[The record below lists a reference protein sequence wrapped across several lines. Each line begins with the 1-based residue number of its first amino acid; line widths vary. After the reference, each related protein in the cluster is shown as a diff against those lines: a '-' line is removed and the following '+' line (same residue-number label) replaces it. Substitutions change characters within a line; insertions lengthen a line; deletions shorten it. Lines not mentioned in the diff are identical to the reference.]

1 MKSNFIN
8 YDFEKSRG
16 RIDSILDSSDNSY
29 EEVDSIPNRDKLT
42 FNNGFY
48 VKCTSMFVDIR
59 KSTELTKKYKR
70 PTLAKIY
77 RTFISEVVAVIN
89 GNSDC
94 SEIFIQGDCVWAVF
108 NTPYKTDVDGV
119 FSTSAQVSSVIDTMN
134 CKFKK
139 KGIDPISVGIGI
151 DYGRALMIK
160 AGYSGSAINDI
171 VWMGDVVNQAAKIAR
186 FGNRESYDKETMISS
201 DIYTNLN
208 DHNKSLLVYNNY
220 RSCYNGN
227 IINTGMDNWLKEN
240 NCK

>member
-1 MKSNFIN
+1 MKSNYIN

-16 RIDSILDSSDNSY
+16 RIDSILDASDTSY
-29 EEVDSIPNRDKLT
+29 EEVDSIPSRDRLT

-59 KSTELTKKYKR
+59 KSTELTTKYKR

-77 RTFISEVVAVIN
+77 RTFISEVVAVVN

-108 NTPYKTDVDGV
+108 NTPYKVDIDSV
-119 FSTSAQVSSVIDTMN
+119 FSTSAEVSSVIDTMN

-139 KGIDPISVGIGI
+139 KGIDPINVGIGI

-160 AGYSGSAINDI
+160 AGYSGSAINDV

-186 FGNRESYDKETMISS
+186 FGNREWYDYELMISS
-201 DIYTNLN
+201 AIYNNLN
-208 DHNKSLLVYNNY
+208 EHNKKLMSYSNY
-220 RSCYNGN
+220 RSCYHGN
-227 IINTGMDNWLKEN
+227 IVNTGMNDWLKEN
-240 NCK
+240 GCK

>member
-1 MKSNFIN
+1 MKSNYIN
-8 YDFEKSRG
+8 YDFEKSRD
-16 RIDSILDSSDNSY
+16 RIDDILNSNDNNF
-29 EEVDSIPNRDKLT
+29 EEVTSIPNRDKLSYT
-42 FNNGFY
+42 NGFY

-59 KSTELTKKYKR
+59 KSTELTAKYKR

-89 GNSDC
+89 GNDEC

-108 NTPYKTDVDGV
+108 NTPYKVDIDSV
-119 FSTSAQVSSVIDTMN
+119 ISTSAQVSSVIDTMN

-139 KGIDPISVGIGI
+139 KNIEPISVGIGI

-186 FGNRESYDKETMISS
+186 FGNRDWSDRETMISS

-208 DHNKSLLVYNNY
+208 EANKALFVYNST
-220 RSCYNGN
+220 RSCYHGN
-227 IINTGMDNWLKEN
+227 IVNTVMNKWLVDNK
-240 NCK
+240 CK